1 MAASA
6 LSRDA
11 FLSHVGKLAEEAV
24 DVEGMGAV
32 LCRELTG
39 SQRAKVLEALAPAV
53 QEGGRADLARYQEM
67 LLENGLIDPA
77 SDPEKR
83 TPLLDYADVKKA
95 MDGMGASKIE
105 RLCGAIER
113 LSGLDAK
120 ARERAEK
127 NSETTPN
134 STTGSE

>member
-1 MAASA
+1 MAAAA
-6 LSRDA
+6 LSKDA

-39 SQRAKVLEALAPAV
+39 AQRAKVLEALAPAV

-77 SDPEKR
+77 SPAEAR
-83 TPLLDYADVKKA
+83 TPLLDYADVKKT
-95 MDGMGASKIE
+95 MEGMGASKIE
-105 RLCGAIER
+105 QLCGAIER

-120 ARERAEK
+120 ARDRAEK
-127 NSETTPN
+127 NSAKIPT
-134 STTGSE
+134 SATGSE